1 MHGRRLLVAHLL
13 GWITILLGRWAVALL
28 LRRVLSLRRAGCDVL
43 ADVQCSFAMRVDISC
58 VARACLLTRR
68 IAAGTEGRCC
78 SSLGWPLCAVCVC
91 DRFWLGGATRLRAF
105 CRCGLVG
112 LAHAAQRWCRLPRCM
127 HYSPVSLDEKGMYA
141 RGRR

>member
-1 MHGRRLLVAHLL
+1 
-13 GWITILLGRWAVALL
+13 
-28 LRRVLSLRRAGCDVL
+28 
-43 ADVQCSFAMRVDISC
+43 MRVNISC

-68 IAAGTEGRCC
+68 IAAGTEDRCC

-112 LAHAAQRWCRLPRCM
+112 WVSSCCATL
-127 HYSPVSLDEKGMYA
+127 VSLA
-141 RGRR
+141 ALH